1 MDFYNTMT
9 KTVWGYTDELSMG
22 FCNDKIIGPSE
33 EEVIMNTPRSH
44 RIQLLLNVLAM
55 KLHRGD
61 LAVFNKI
68 VQMIKMYK
76 RDADLQ
82 QLATKMQA
90 RFEALDQSGKSIG
103 MYYQIE

>member
-22 FCNDKIIGPSE
+22 FCNDHTIRPSE
-33 EEVIMNTPRSH
+33 QEVIMDTPRS
-44 RIQLLLNVLAM
+44 RKTQLLLNVLAM

-61 LAVFNKI
+61 LAVFSKM
-68 VQMIKMYK
+68 VQIMKLYK

-82 QLATKMQA
+82 QLVTKMQA

-103 MYYQIE
+103 MYHQI

>member
-1 MDFYNTMT
+1 MA

-22 FCNDKIIGPSE
+22 FCNDKIIRPSE
-33 EEVIMNTPRSH
+33 EEVIMSTPRS
-44 RIQLLLNVLAM
+44 RRTQLLLNVLAM

-68 VQMIKMYK
+68 AQMMKMYK